1 MLEGEEII
9 YKGKR
14 KNKEDGALPF
24 GFLRVK
30 RDGGATA
37 SGKTKEDAAALKKGA
52 FRSAVR

>member
-37 SGKTKEDAAALKKGA
+37 NGKTKKMALALKKRA

>member
-1 MLEGEEII
+1 MAA
-9 YKGKR
+9 Y
-14 KNKEDGALPF
+14 P